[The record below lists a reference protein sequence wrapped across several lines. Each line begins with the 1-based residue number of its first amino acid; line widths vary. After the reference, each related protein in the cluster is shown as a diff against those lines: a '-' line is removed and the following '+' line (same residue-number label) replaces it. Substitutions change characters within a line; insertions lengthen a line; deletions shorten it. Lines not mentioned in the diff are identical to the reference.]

1 MDRETILKH
10 SKAYRLE
17 NKILPDFINI
27 LNELLVI
34 KWHPEYF
41 DNWVHLLQSPTFA
54 DIIVD
59 NTLEYFE
66 KEFNII
72 RVEKLPNVYSL
83 NKNILTFFNIKKHGN
98 KKV

>member
-17 NKILPDFINI
+17 NKILPDFVDI

-34 KWHPEYF
+34 KGHPEYF
-41 DNWVHLLQSPTFA
+41 NNWVQLLHVPEFA
-54 DIIVD
+54 NIIVD

-66 KEFNII
+66 REFNII

-83 NKNILTFFNIKKHGN
+83 NKKILINIF
-98 KKV
+98 